1 MMINQYVKKPIIVK
15 AIKWTGLNK
24 DEITQFCSIGAGNKK
39 CFFTDD
45 YLWIKTVQG
54 EKKSFVGDWIIFGA
68 EGEYYPLSQNIFEK
82 YYATNE
88 MYNIQIGNEFY
99 SFIAPIKIRSSKL
112 YSFVIEDAKGTE
124 FYFNQD
130 LSYDGFLTK
139 IEADKNS
146 KLNDWHNEERNF

>member
-1 MMINQYVKKPIIVK
+1 M
-15 AIKWTGLNK
+15 
-24 DEITQFCSIGAGNKK
+24 
-39 CFFTDD
+39 
-45 YLWIKTVQG
+45 
-54 EKKSFVGDWIIFGA
+54 
-68 EGEYYPLSQNIFEK
+68 SQDIFEK

-88 MYNIQIGNEFY
+88 MYNIKIGNEFY